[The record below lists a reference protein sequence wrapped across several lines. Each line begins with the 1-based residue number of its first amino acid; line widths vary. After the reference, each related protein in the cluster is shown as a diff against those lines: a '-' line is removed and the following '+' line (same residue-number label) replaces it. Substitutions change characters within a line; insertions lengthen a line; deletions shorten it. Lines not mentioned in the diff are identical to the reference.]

1 MARLRTYDPGIP
13 CWVDVMCLD
22 TAKAAVFYRGLF
34 GWEAVSQGRAEET
47 GGYAIFQLDGT
58 DVAGI
63 GPGEPAWWT
72 TYVSVA
78 DAEDATVLAGK
89 HGATVMV
96 EPMTVP
102 SPLTGGDAGRM
113 AVLADPEGAVFAVW
127 QSIDHTGAD
136 VTGEPG
142 SLRWSELGVRDVD
155 AAKEFYGALFGWEG
169 ETHPFA
175 DGTSTYTELSLPGS
189 DTKLAGMVQ
198 MNEQWPEEI
207 PAHWMAYFAVVDA
220 DAAARKVAELGG
232 TVSVEPFDLPD
243 VGRIAVV
250 NDLEGAVFSV
260 MAPA

>member
-1 MARLRTYDPGIP
+1 M
-13 CWVDVMCLD
+13 
-22 TAKAAVFYRGLF
+22 
-34 GWEAVSQGRAEET
+34 
-47 GGYAIFQLDGT
+47 
-58 DVAGI
+58 
-63 GPGEPAWWT
+63 
-72 TYVSVA
+72 
-78 DAEDATVLAGK
+78 LAGK

-127 QSIDHTGAD
+127 QC
-136 VTGEPG
+136 
-142 SLRWSELGVRDVD
+142 
-155 AAKEFYGALFGWEG
+155 
-169 ETHPFA
+169 
-175 DGTSTYTELSLPGS
+175 LPGS

>member
-1 MARLRTYDPGIP
+1 
-13 CWVDVMCLD
+13 
-22 TAKAAVFYRGLF
+22 
-34 GWEAVSQGRAEET
+34 
-47 GGYAIFQLDGT
+47 
-58 DVAGI
+58 
-63 GPGEPAWWT
+63 
-72 TYVSVA
+72 
-78 DAEDATVLAGK
+78 
-89 HGATVMV
+89 MV

-136 VTGEPG
+136 VTGE
-142 SLRWSELGVRDVD
+142 
-155 AAKEFYGALFGWEG
+155 
-169 ETHPFA
+169 
-175 DGTSTYTELSLPGS
+175 PGS